1 MDTEKISQEEW
12 LQHQQWEADWWGLSC
27 QNTVHEE
34 VKQLAYAKRMGLAWE
49 WNPAHTTAYTLDLR
63 GKSVIDIGGG
73 PVSLLLKARNGGK
86 LTVVD
91 PCPYPAWVDMRYTAA
106 GIEIRRF
113 KGEDLIENTLVE
125 PADEVWIY
133 NCLQH
138 VEDPA
143 LVLRNAKRLGRVIRL
158 IEQLNVGVCPGHP
171 HNLTQE
177 WLEAQLG
184 KGMVEQIN
192 EPCIFGTFFFG
203 VFRGDRAEP
212 IRTAPRSGK
221 PMLHMM
227 GLAHLPTAYEYF
239 CCAFTQKIVKMAR
252 MMKAR
257 GYPITFYGV
266 EGSQVECDEMVT
278 VLSQEDWQ
286 RIYGGHDWK
295 VDFFQFNGTD
305 EGYTKFNQAVIPEIL
320 AREAP
325 GDLLLLPMGHYNKI
339 VGDSVRSI
347 EIEPYVGYEGV
358 CTSRRVFESYAWM
371 HHVYGMQKQGD
382 GVWLDSV
389 IPNYFE
395 VEKFPFC
402 AEKQDYLMMVT
413 RLIERKGCRLAGDIA
428 KRMGLRLLVCGQGDP
443 SIVGLDQPHVTYLG
457 PLGYEERNALVG
469 KARALLAP
477 TIYIEPFGGVVVEA
491 ALCGTPTITSDWGAF
506 SENVLPGVTGFRCR
520 TMAEF
525 LKAVELVSDLKPED
539 CRRWAESRYSL
550 ERVGGMFDH
559 YFQMIRNHG
568 GVLEGADWYTPEPD
582 VDLSWMA

>member
-1 MDTEKISQEEW
+1 MGWQEENE
-12 LQHQQWEADWWGLSC
+12 WERSWWGDCTNSV
-27 QNTVHEE
+27 QEE
-34 VKQLAYAKRMGLAWE
+34 VKQLAYATRMGLVWE
-49 WNPAHTTAYTLDLR
+49 RDPLGKTFYTLDLQ

-73 PVSLLLKARNGGK
+73 PVSMLLKARNGGT

-91 PCPYPAWVDMRYTAA
+91 PCRYPAWVNERYKAA
-106 GIEIRRF
+106 GITVYHTQGEFLDDGCHVDPVDEI
-113 KGEDLIENTLVE
+113 
-125 PADEVWIY
+125 WIY

-143 LVLRNAKRLGRVIRL
+143 LVLQNAKRLAKVIRL
-158 IEQLNVGVCPGHP
+158 IEPVDVGVCPGHP
-171 HNLTQE
+171 HNLTQA
-177 WLEAQLG
+177 WLESQLG
-184 KGMVEQIN
+184 KGTVELIN
-192 EPCIFGTFFFG
+192 EPCICGQHFCG
-203 VFRGDRAEP
+203 VFRGDRADP
-212 IRTAPRSGK
+212 IRTVPRAGK
-221 PMLHMM
+221 PMLHIM
-227 GLAHLPTAYEYF
+227 GLAHLPTSYEHS

-266 EGSQVECDEMVT
+266 EGSQVECDEMVS
-278 VLSQEDWQ
+278 VLSQADWQ

-295 VDFFQFNGTD
+295 TNFFKFDGSD
-305 EGYTKFNQAVIPEIL
+305 EGYTTFNRNVIPEIRK
-320 AREAP
+320 REAP

-358 CTSRRVFESYAWM
+358 YTTRRVFESYAWM
-371 HHVYGMQKQGD
+371 HHIYGMLKQGD
-382 GVWLDSV
+382 GVWLDAV
-389 IPNYFE
+389 IPNYWE

-402 AEKQDYLMMVT
+402 AEKSDYLMMVT

-457 PLGYEERNALVG
+457 PLGHAERNALVG

-568 GVLEGADWYTPEPD
+568 GVLEGADWYSPEPD